1 MPKYIKADQFFYPHG
16 VRRGGFLEL
25 VDSKFGKH
33 VDQVSEDA
41 EIIDY
46 SGYSIA
52 PGLVDTHIHGFGGVD
67 VMDNNIEGT
76 LHTMS
81 EGLLSTGVTSFLPTT
96 LTSSYEQLLA
106 VTENIGVRYK
116 EATGAKIRGI
126 YFEGPYFTE
135 KYKGAQNPAYMKDP
149 RMDEFRAWQ
158 KAANGLL
165 NKIALAP
172 EREGV
177 EDFVRTI
184 TGEGVTVALG
194 HSNATFDEA
203 NKAVDAGASV
213 WVHAYNGMRGLTH
226 RELGMVGAMY
236 ELPHTYAELI
246 CDGHHVDPK
255 ACDILLKQ
263 KGTENIALIT
273 DCMTAGGL
281 QDGDYMLGEFPV
293 VVANGT
299 ARLKSTGNLAG
310 SILKLKDGLKNVV
323 EWGIANPHEAVMMAS
338 LNPAKSV
345 HIDDVCGQIREGYDA
360 DFIVLDKDLELVAT
374 YLDGE
379 KRYQAQK
386 HKAVAIL
393 SYCFFVS
400 YIILCVLVNEK
411 LLKVVTE
418 SEQISFIV
426 LKNSL

>member
-1 MPKYIKADQFFYPHG
+1 MTTYIYAKQFYFENSVKGPGYLPVLDSG
-16 VRRGGFLEL
+16 V
-25 VDSKFGKH
+25 FGEFQEEKPTDGSI
-33 VDQVSEDA
+33 V
-41 EIIDY
+41 DY
-46 SGYSIA
+46 SAYSIA
-52 PGLVDTHIHGFGGVD
+52 PGLVDTHIHGYAGVD

-96 LTSSYEQLLA
+96 LTATYEQLLA
-106 VTENIGVRYK
+106 VTENLGNHYK

-126 YFEGPYFTE
+126 YYEGPYFTE
-135 KYKGAQNPAYMKDP
+135 TFKGAQNPTYMRDP
-149 RMDEFRAWQ
+149 GVEEFHSWQ
-158 KAANGLL
+158 DAAKGML
-165 NKIALAP
+165 NKIAIAP
-172 EREGV
+172 ERDGV

-194 HSNATFDEA
+194 HSDATFDEA
-203 NKAVDAGASV
+203 KKAVDAGASV

-246 CDGHHVDPK
+246 CDGYHVDPK
-255 ACDILLKQ
+255 ACEILLKQ

-281 QDGDYMLGEFPV
+281 EDGDYMLGEFPV

-310 SILKLKDGLKNVV
+310 SILKLKDGMRNVV

-374 YLDGE
+374 YLDGM
-379 KRYQAQK
+379 KRYQA
-386 HKAVAIL
+386 
-393 SYCFFVS
+393 
-400 YIILCVLVNEK
+400 
-411 LLKVVTE
+411 
-418 SEQISFIV
+418 
-426 LKNSL
+426 

>member
-106 VTENIGVRYK
+106 VTENIGARYK

-203 NKAVDAGASV
+203 KKAVDAGASV

-426 LKNSL
+426 LKISL